1 MAGEPVLVSANA
13 KSFRVYTN
21 PSLPELSEIGSLV
34 RFTANTKDKNVYV
47 WDFNSGHHGDVS
59 IALNLDDSFNS
70 LDFLKGHAERND
82 GGSYEMVGSDFLNS
96 FVGKLAG
103 KEKIFLKNLINQDW
117 DWVDDYIKVTGWIDS
132 FKEKLG
138 FDLHSAVVL
147 VLRTTK

>member
-82 GGSYEMVGSDFLNS
+82 GGSYGMVGSDSLES
-96 FVGKLAG
+96 FVGKMTG
-103 KEKIFLKNLINQDW
+103 KEKVFLRNLLNQDW
-117 DWVDDYIKVTGWIDS
+117 GWIDDYIKVSGWIGS
-132 FKEKLG
+132 FSKRLG
-138 FDLHSAVVL
+138 L
-147 VLRTTK
+147 